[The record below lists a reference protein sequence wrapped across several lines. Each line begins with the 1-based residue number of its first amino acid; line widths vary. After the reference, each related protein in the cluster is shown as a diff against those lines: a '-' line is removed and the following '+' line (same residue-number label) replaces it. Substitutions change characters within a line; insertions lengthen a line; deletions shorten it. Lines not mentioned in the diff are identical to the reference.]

1 MTTSAKIYSLLTS
14 SERKNAVMLLLLMF
28 IGMGLEIMGIGLV
41 IPAIALMSKQDLA
54 LSYPRLQPVLNA
66 LGNPT
71 QTQLIIGAM
80 ITLVVINLIKVLFIA
95 FLTWRQTRYTM
106 EVQVQLSQRL
116 FTIYLRQPYIFH
128 LQRNSA
134 QLIRNSVT
142 EVNQFSGAI
151 SNAISLLTDGLVT
164 FGIVCLLMVFEPLG
178 TMMVMLIL
186 GLATWIFYRITRS
199 RIIRWG
205 EVRQVYEG
213 FRIQNLQEGLGGV
226 KDVKVLGR
234 ESDFLKQYN
243 LHNIKTAKAG
253 QLYQTV
259 LALPRLWL
267 EFIAIIALATLVITM
282 IIRGQNISSIIP
294 MLGLFTASAF
304 RLLPSINKMLTSLQS
319 LRYALPVINILYDE
333 FKLDATDPNAKTGK
347 SAKVFR
353 DEIRL
358 MNISYTYPNTPIP
371 TLNNLSL
378 AIRNGE
384 SVGFIGSSG
393 SGKSTMVDVIL
404 GLLTPNAGQVMVD
417 SEDIQQNLRT
427 WQDKVGYVPQ
437 HIYLTDDTLRRNVA
451 FGLSNEQIDDKS
463 VNKAI
468 IAAQLGPF
476 IKSLPLGLETL
487 VGERGVR
494 LSGGQRQRI
503 GIARAL
509 YHDPA
514 VLVLDEATS
523 SLDISTER
531 SVMKTVTNLQG
542 SKTILIVAH
551 RFSTVENCD
560 RIYRLEDGR
569 IVGEGLPKEMLS
581 TYKKTPNPKMNN
593 TTHHARL

>member
-1 MTTSAKIYSLLTS
+1 M
-14 SERKNAVMLLLLMF
+14 MLLVLMF

-41 IPAIALMSKQDLA
+41 IPAIALMSKQDLV
-54 LSYPRLQPVLNA
+54 LSYPILQPFFNA
-66 LGNPT
+66 LGNPS

-80 ITLVVINLIKVLFIA
+80 ITLVVMNLIKVLFIA
-95 FLTWRQTRYTM
+95 FLTWRQTRFTM
-106 EVQVQLSQRL
+106 GVQVQLSLRL

-151 SNAISLLTDGLVT
+151 ANAISLLTDGLVT
-164 FGIVCLLMVFEPLG
+164 LGIVGLLMVFEPLG

-186 GLATWIFYRITRS
+186 GLATWIFYCITRS
-199 RIIRWG
+199 KIIQWG

-234 ESDFLKQYN
+234 ENEFLDQYN

-282 IIRGQNISSIIP
+282 IIQGKSISGIIP
-294 MLGLFTASAF
+294 ILGLFTASAF
-304 RLLPSINKMLTSLQS
+304 RLLPSINKMLTSVQS
-319 LRYALPVINILYDE
+319 LRYALPVINVLYDE
-333 FKLDATDPNAKTGK
+333 FNLDMTDPNAKTDNRV
-347 SAKVFR
+347 KVCR
-353 DEIRL
+353 EEIKL
-358 MNISYTYPNTPIP
+358 MNISYTYPNTSAP

-378 AIRNGE
+378 TIRNGE

-404 GLLTPNAGQVMVD
+404 GLLTPNAGQVIVD
-417 SEDIQQNLRT
+417 SKDIQLNLRS
-427 WQDKVGYVPQ
+427 WQDQVGYVPQ
-437 HIYLTDDTLRRNVA
+437 FIYLTDDTLRRNVA
-451 FGLSNEQIDDKS
+451 FGLSNEQIDDEA

-468 IAAQLGPF
+468 VAAQLEPF

-551 RFSTVENCD
+551 RFSTIEHCD
-560 RIYRLEDGR
+560 RIYRLEEGK

-581 TYKKTPNPKMNN
+581 TYKKNVHPKVNN
-593 TTHHARL
+593 TSPHSS

>member
-1 MTTSAKIYSLLTS
+1 M
-14 SERKNAVMLLLLMF
+14 MLLVLMF

-41 IPAIALMSKQDLA
+41 IPAIALMSKQDLV
-54 LSYPRLQPVLNA
+54 LSYPMLRPFFNA
-66 LGNPT
+66 LGNPS

-80 ITLVVINLIKVLFIA
+80 ISLVVINLIKSLFIA
-95 FLTWRQTRYTM
+95 FLIWRQTRFSM
-106 EVQVQLSQRL
+106 GVQIQLSQRL

-142 EVNQFSGAI
+142 EVFQFSGAI
-151 SNAISLLTDGLVT
+151 SNAISLITDGLVT
-164 FGIVCLLMVFEPLG
+164 LGIVCMLMVFEPLG
-178 TMMVMLIL
+178 TIMVMLIL
-186 GLATWIFYRITRS
+186 GVATWIFYRITRS
-199 RIIRWG
+199 KIIRWG
-205 EVRQVYEG
+205 EIRQVYEG

-234 ESDFLKQYN
+234 ESDFLNQYN

-253 QLYQTV
+253 QLYQTI

-282 IIRGQNISSIIP
+282 IIQGQNISGIIP
-294 MLGLFTASAF
+294 ILGLFTAAAF
-304 RLLPSINKMLTSLQS
+304 RLLPSINKMLTSVQS
-319 LRYALPVINILYDE
+319 LRYALPVINVLYDE
-333 FKLDATDPNAKTGK
+333 FKLDMTDPNAKTDNCV
-347 SAKVFR
+347 KVFR
-353 DEIRL
+353 EEIKL
-358 MNISYTYPNTPIP
+358 MNISYTYPNTPAP

-378 AIRNGE
+378 TIRNGE

-404 GLLTPNAGQVMVD
+404 GLLTPNAGQVIVD
-417 SEDIQQNLRT
+417 NKDIQLNLRS
-427 WQDKVGYVPQ
+427 WQDQVGYVPQ
-437 HIYLTDDTLRRNVA
+437 FIYLTDDTLRRNVA
-451 FGLSNEQIDDKS
+451 FGLSNEQIDEKA

-468 IAAQLGPF
+468 VAAQLEPF

-531 SVMKTVTNLQG
+531 GVMKTVTNLQG

-551 RFSTVENCD
+551 RFSTIEHCD
-560 RIYRLEDGR
+560 RIYQLEEGK
-569 IVGEGLPKEMLS
+569 IIGEGLPKEMLS
-581 TYKKTPNPKMNN
+581 TYKKNVNPKVNN
-593 TTHHARL
+593 TSPHSS